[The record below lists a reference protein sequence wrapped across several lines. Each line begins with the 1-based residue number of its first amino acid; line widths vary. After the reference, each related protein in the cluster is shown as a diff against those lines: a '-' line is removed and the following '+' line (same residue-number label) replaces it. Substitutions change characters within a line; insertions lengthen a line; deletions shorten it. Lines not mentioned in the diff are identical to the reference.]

1 MLKSEGQ
8 VVGSPFTSRFR
19 RRREWSC
26 TGIGSRLLRREWTC
40 GSGCSSTGNSCSG
53 RNTLGYLTANN
64 VESTDVVIPTAL
76 ILMGINVELNGHI
89 FSSLNVELFNPVFAK
104 DAENHTARILSWY
117 LNNIVLTHPRVA
129 RTIGSSTGC
138 RKNGNDFS

>member
-1 MLKSEGQ
+1 
-8 VVGSPFTSRFR
+8 
-19 RRREWSC
+19 
-26 TGIGSRLLRREWTC
+26 
-40 GSGCSSTGNSCSG
+40 
-53 RNTLGYLTANN
+53 
-64 VESTDVVIPTAL
+64 
-76 ILMGINVELNGHI
+76 MGINVELNGHI